1 MNLRQSNIYLP
12 KIIFKKVFYC
22 QIGKLGV
29 ATSYK
34 KSEGDLKTPIG
45 KWELGK
51 IFIRKDKI
59 RYLKV
64 VKILEVKFFILKK
77 LFWCDKGSD
86 SNYNKLFINKKITI

>member
-12 KIIFKKVFYC
+12 KIIFKKKVFYC

-51 IFIRKDKI
+51 F
-59 RYLKV
+59 L
-64 VKILEVKFFILKK
+64 
-77 LFWCDKGSD
+77 
-86 SNYNKLFINKKITI
+86 